1 MTGNEGSDP
10 GTDHGDRSVRD
21 PRRRL
26 RKITRIARWEVEHS
40 VGTLDRRT
48 LLLGLLAVA
57 VAAGAGGAT
66 AVTGGIALDSD
77 LYRVAVD
84 DDSPYHE
91 PVAAAPSLNPVAP
104 GEDWD
109 ARIVDDDHG
118 DRTAQFRAHDSGKG
132 QAALAALR
140 DAVRSRNDRLM
151 GAEPNGSAA
160 FPVAVTLDYASRNT
174 ALAGGRSS
182 DAGEADGSTPTA
194 TPNEGSAGGSGS
206 TESATATS
214 SVEAD
219 NDDSDG
225 GFAIPNVG
233 DALFPE
239 PASGS
244 PAEIQPPFPFAS
256 LILAFAFLVPLNF
269 VAQAYG
275 STILDERIGRRGE
288 LLLVAP
294 VEPGDVVAGKTLPYL
309 LASIALSIVV
319 ALAVGGGDAGPISVL
334 AVIPLAVLYLAGTF
348 VGGMFARSFKELT
361 FVTVTLSVSL
371 TAYAF
376 VPAIFANVT
385 PVALISPLTVVV
397 RDLQGVGVS
406 PVQFA
411 FSTAPPLLAGGTLF
425 LLGLGVYREEDMFT
439 QRSVP
444 LKLLDALDARLAGV
458 GSAAK
463 LSALAIPFVFV
474 AELLVLALLFAIPVS
489 VSVPL
494 LLVTIAGIEE
504 VAKSVHLYAGFRTGT
519 FSRTWRTTALVGFLS
534 GLGFFVGEKFTAVVQ
549 VVGLPEL
556 TLGRAAFSATGTGL
570 GGLGTGPL
578 AILALF
584 LAPLVLHAVTATVS
598 AAGATRGRNAYLASL
613 AAATLVH
620 AGYNITVVSA
630 VV

>member
-1 MTGNEGSDP
+1 VTGD
-10 GTDHGDRSVRD
+10 DQRVRD

-26 RKITRIARWEVEHS
+26 RKIVRIARWEVAHS
-40 VGTLDRRT
+40 VGTVDRRT
-48 LLLGLLAVA
+48 ALLGLLAVV
-57 VAAGAGGAT
+57 VALGAGGAT
-66 AVTGGIALDSD
+66 AATGGVALDAD

-84 DDSPYHE
+84 EESPYHE
-91 PVAAAPSLNPVAP
+91 PVAAASSLQPVQP
-104 GEDWD
+104 GDEWD
-109 ARIVDDDHG
+109 ARIVDADHA
-118 DRTAQFRAHDSGKG
+118 DRTAEFEARDSGKG
-132 QAALAALR
+132 EAALAALR
-140 DAVRSRNDRLM
+140 SAVRSQNDRLM
-151 GAEPNGSAA
+151 RAEPNESAA
-160 FPVAVTLDYASRNT
+160 FPVAVTLEYANRAT
-174 ALAGGRSS
+174 APAGGSS
-182 DAGEADGSTPTA
+182 GGNEPTAIPATNDGGTDEAGTATA
-194 TPNEGSAGGSGS
+194 TPADD
-206 TESATATS
+206 TES
-214 SVEAD
+214 D
-219 NDDSDG
+219 GG

-244 PAEIQPPFPFAS
+244 PAEIRPPFPFAS

-275 STILDERIGRRGE
+275 STVLDERIGRRGE

-309 LASIALSIVV
+309 LASVALSIVV
-319 ALAVGGGDAGPISVL
+319 ALAVGGGEIGAVSVL
-334 AVIPLAVLYLAGTF
+334 AVIPLAVLYLGGTF

-361 FVTVTLSVSL
+361 FVTVTLSVFL

-397 RDLQGVGVS
+397 RDLQGIAVT
-406 PVQFA
+406 PAQFA
-411 FSTAPPLLAGGTLF
+411 FSTGPPLLAGGTLF

-439 QRSVP
+439 QRAVP
-444 LKLLDALDARLAGV
+444 LKLLDALDARLAGAR
-458 GSAAK
+458 SAAT

-474 AELLVLALLFAIPVS
+474 AELLVVALLFALPVS

-494 LLVTIAGIEE
+494 LLVAIAAIEE

-519 FSRTWRTTALVGFLS
+519 FTRTGRTTLLVGGLS
-534 GLGFFVGEKFTAVVQ
+534 GLGFFIGEKLTAVVQ

-570 GGLGTGPL
+570 GGLGSGPL
-578 AILALF
+578 AVLALF
-584 LAPLVLHAVTATVS
+584 LAPLLLHAVTATVS
-598 AAGATRGRNAYLASL
+598 AAGAARGRTAYLL
-613 AAATLVH
+613 ALGAATLLH
-620 AGYNITVVSA
+620 AGYNLTVVSA

>member
-1 MTGNEGSDP
+1 VTGNADDRAGE
-10 GTDHGDRSVRD
+10 DRSVRD

-26 RKITRIARWEVEHS
+26 RKIARIARWEVEHS
-40 VGTLDRRT
+40 VGTLDGRT

-57 VAAGAGGAT
+57 VAIGAGGAT
-66 AVTGGIALDSD
+66 AATGGIALDSD

-84 DDSPYHE
+84 DESPYHE
-91 PVAAAPSLNPVAP
+91 PVAAAPSLTPVAP

-118 DRTAQFRAHDSGKG
+118 DRTAQFRARDSGKG

-151 GAEPNGSAA
+151 RAEPNESAA
-160 FPVAVTLDYASRNT
+160 FPVAVTLDYTSRNT
-174 ALAGGRSS
+174 ALAGGGS
-182 DAGEADGSTPTA
+182 ADGTPASDPTPTA
-194 TPNEGSAGGSGS
+194 TPNDDGSGS
-206 TESATATS
+206 TESATVTAT
-214 SVEAD
+214 AD
-219 NDDSDG
+219 AGNDDSDGG

-239 PASGS
+239 PSSGS
-244 PAEIQPPFPFAS
+244 PAEIRPPFPFAS

-309 LASIALSIVV
+309 LASIGLSIVV
-319 ALAVGGGDAGPISVL
+319 ALAVGGGDAGVISVL

-406 PVQFA
+406 PAQFA
-411 FSTAPPLLAGGTLF
+411 FSTGPPLLAGGTLF

-444 LKLLDALDARLAGV
+444 LKLLDALDARLVSAR
-458 GSAAK
+458 SAAK

-474 AELLVLALLFAIPVS
+474 AELLVVALLFAIPVS

-494 LLVTIAGIEE
+494 LLVAIAGIEE
-504 VAKSVHLYAGFRTGT
+504 VAKSAHLYAGFRTGR
-519 FSRTWRTTALVGFLS
+519 FDRTWRTTALVGALS
-534 GLGFFVGEKFTAVVQ
+534 GLGFFLGEKFTAVVQ

-570 GGLGTGPL
+570 SGLGGGPL
-578 AILALF
+578 VILGLF

-598 AAGATRGRNAYLASL
+598 AAGAARGRNAYLGAL
-613 AAATLVH
+613 AAATLLH
-620 AGYNITVVSA
+620 AGYNLTVVSA

>member
-1 MTGNEGSDP
+1 VSWDEEQTRIDS
-10 GTDHGDRSVRD
+10 GDRSVRN

-26 RKITRIARWEVEHS
+26 QKVARIARWEVEHA

-57 VAAGAGGAT
+57 VAIGAGGAT
-66 AVTGGIALDSD
+66 ATTGGIALDSD

-84 DDSPYHE
+84 DGSPYHE
-91 PVAAAPSLNPVAP
+91 PVAAAPSLTPVGP
-104 GEDWD
+104 SEDWD
-109 ARIVDDDHG
+109 IRIVDDDHG
-118 DRTAQFRAHDSGKG
+118 DRTAQFRARDSGKG

-140 DAVRSRNDRLM
+140 DAVRNRNERLM
-151 GAEPNGSAA
+151 RAEPNESAA
-160 FPVAVTLDYASRNT
+160 FPVAVTLDYASRGT
-174 ALAGGRSS
+174 TLGGDS
-182 DAGEADGSTPTA
+182 GTDGGVGSEPASPA
-194 TPNEGSAGGSGS
+194 TPS
-206 TESATATS
+206 TDGTDSSESATGTPVA
-214 SVEAD
+214 EAE
-219 NDDSDG
+219 NGDSDGG

-233 DALFPE
+233 DALFPD

-244 PAEIQPPFPFAS
+244 PADIQPPFPFAS

-309 LASIALSIVV
+309 LAAIGLSVVV
-319 ALAVGGGDAGPISVL
+319 ALAVGGGEAGVISVL

-361 FVTVTLSVSL
+361 FVTVALSVSL

-406 PVQFA
+406 PAQFA
-411 FSTAPPLLAGGTLF
+411 FSTGPPLLAGGTLF

-444 LKLLDALDARLAGV
+444 LKFLDALEARLV
-458 GSAAK
+458 GARSAAK

-474 AELLVLALLFAIPVS
+474 AELLVVALLFAIPVS

-494 LLVTIAGIEE
+494 LLVAIAGIEE
-504 VAKSVHLYAGFRTGT
+504 VAKSAHLYAGYRTGT
-519 FSRTWRTTALVGFLS
+519 FAPTWRTTALVGGLS
-534 GLGFFVGEKFTAVVQ
+534 GLGFFLGEKATAVVQ

-556 TLGRAAFSATGTGL
+556 TLGRAAFSASGAGL

-584 LAPLVLHAVTATVS
+584 LAPLGLHAVTATVS
-598 AAGATRGRNAYLASL
+598 AAGAAHGRNAYLGSL
-613 AAATLVH
+613 AAATLLH
-620 AGYNITVVSA
+620 AGYNLTVVSA